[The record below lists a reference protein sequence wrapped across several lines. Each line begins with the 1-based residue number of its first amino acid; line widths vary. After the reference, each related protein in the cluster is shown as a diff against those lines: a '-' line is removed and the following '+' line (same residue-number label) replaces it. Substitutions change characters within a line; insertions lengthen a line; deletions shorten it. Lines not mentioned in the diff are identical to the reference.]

1 VILAPAMNTG
11 MWYHP
16 LTKMQLET
24 IKKFSGFDPAI
35 GSNESKEERGVI
47 IVEPAV
53 KILACGE
60 TGAGALA
67 ELDDIIRAVRKCLV
81 RWESYGRT
89 ANSNNDVRHL
99 ENTLR

>member
-1 VILAPAMNTG
+1 
-11 MWYHP
+11 
-16 LTKMQLET
+16 MQLET
-24 IKKFSGFDPAI
+24 VKKFSGLDPAI

-53 KILACGE
+53 KTLACGE

-89 ANSNNDVRHL
+89 ANSHNVVRQLDNAH
-99 ENTLR
+99 R